1 MNDVDNSR
9 VKTVLSSPFTNFNHQ
24 TLRIWQKK
32 IPTKNLEKKINT
44 KNLKKKKKQGVFWDF
59 RKNGFDFLKWDSSI
73 IWRLDLIEGN

>member
-1 MNDVDNSR
+1 
-9 VKTVLSSPFTNFNHQ
+9 
-24 TLRIWQKK
+24 
-32 IPTKNLEKKINT
+32 LEKKINT